1 MSNAQPTPETDKLQS
16 HTPVGTVWLEH
27 SKSLERERDQLQRW
41 KDDQMFIEAQWDAQ
55 AVGRELDMVAGTD
68 IRRNILPCVVRL
80 KKELHEAHEALSG
93 RTVSCSQCNE
103 EAKRADSKHR
113 LWMGELYKVTEL
125 EAQIEVMRELLR
137 EIRDDE
143 VNSQDEADKFLRD
156 HAPSELS
163 KMREAIKAAHEA
175 LRAWPKAGHGMSTD
189 HTLQSQA
196 FRTGQ
201 AALAKL
207 KPFLP

>member
-1 MSNAQPTPETDKLQS
+1 MSDAPTPETDALANGRIGMWQHNLPADFARK
-16 HTPVGTVWLEH
+16 
-27 SKSLERERDQLQRW
+27 LERERD
-41 KDDQMFIEAQWDAQ
+41 EA
-55 AVGRELDMVAGTD
+55 R
-68 IRRNILPCVVRL
+68 
-80 KKELHEAHEALSG
+80 EALSG
-93 RTVSCSQCNE
+93 RTVSCAQCNKS
-103 EAKRADSKHR
+103 AKK
-113 LWMGELYKVTEL
+113 L
-125 EAQIEVMRELLR
+125 EAIRELLR

-143 VNSQDEADKFLRD
+143 VNAQDEADKFLRD

-163 KMREAIKAAHEA
+163 KMREAIKAAHDA

>member
-1 MSNAQPTPETDKLQS
+1 MSDIRPTPETDALANGRIGMWQHNLPADFARK
-16 HTPVGTVWLEH
+16 
-27 SKSLERERDQLQRW
+27 LERERD
-41 KDDQMFIEAQWDAQ
+41 EA
-55 AVGRELDMVAGTD
+55 R
-68 IRRNILPCVVRL
+68 
-80 KKELHEAHEALSG
+80 EALSG
-93 RTVSCSQCNE
+93 RTVSCAQCDKS
-103 EAKRADSKHR
+103 AKK
-113 LWMGELYKVTEL
+113 L
-125 EAQIEVMRELLR
+125 EAIRELLR

-143 VNSQDEADKFLRD
+143 VNAQDEADKYLRD
-156 HAPSELS
+156 HEPSELS
-163 KMREAIKAAHEA
+163 KMRDTIKEAHEA

>member
-1 MSNAQPTPETDKLQS
+1 MSDIRPTPETDALANGRIGMWQHNLPADFARK
-16 HTPVGTVWLEH
+16 
-27 SKSLERERDQLQRW
+27 LERERD
-41 KDDQMFIEAQWDAQ
+41 EA
-55 AVGRELDMVAGTD
+55 R
-68 IRRNILPCVVRL
+68 
-80 KKELHEAHEALSG
+80 EALSG
-93 RTVSCSQCNE
+93 RTVSCAQCNKS
-103 EAKRADSKHR
+103 AKK
-113 LWMGELYKVTEL
+113 L
-125 EAQIEVMRELLR
+125 EAIRELLR

-143 VNSQDEADKFLRD
+143 VNAQDEADKFLRD
-156 HAPSELS
+156 HEPSELS
-163 KMREAIKAAHEA
+163 KMREAIKGAHEA

>member
-27 SKSLERERDQLQRW
+27 SKSLERERD
-41 KDDQMFIEAQWDAQ
+41 EA
-55 AVGRELDMVAGTD
+55 R
-68 IRRNILPCVVRL
+68 
-80 KKELHEAHEALSG
+80 EALSG
-93 RTVSCSQCNE
+93 RTVSCAQCSG

-125 EAQIEVMRELLR
+125 EAQIEAIRELLR

-143 VNSQDEADKFLRD
+143 VNAQDEADKFLRD

-163 KMREAIKAAHEA
+163 KMREAIKAAHDA

>member
-1 MSNAQPTPETDKLQS
+1 MSNAPTPETEEAFITGEFNTQ
-16 HTPVGTVWLEH
+16 E
-27 SKSLERERDQLQRW
+27 KSMDFARRLERERDKAL
-41 KDDQMFIEAQWDAQ
+41 
-55 AVGRELDMVAGTD
+55 RELQEA
-68 IRRNILPCVVRL
+68 RNTNVNVRKERGARVMEL
-80 KKELHEAHEALSG
+80 EKELHEAREALSG
-93 RTVSCSQCNE
+93 RTVSCAQCNKS
-103 EAKRADSKHR
+103 AKK
-113 LWMGELYKVTEL
+113 L
-125 EAQIEVMRELLR
+125 EAMRELLR

-156 HAPSELS
+156 HEPSELS
-163 KMREAIKAAHEA
+163 KMRDAIKEAHEA